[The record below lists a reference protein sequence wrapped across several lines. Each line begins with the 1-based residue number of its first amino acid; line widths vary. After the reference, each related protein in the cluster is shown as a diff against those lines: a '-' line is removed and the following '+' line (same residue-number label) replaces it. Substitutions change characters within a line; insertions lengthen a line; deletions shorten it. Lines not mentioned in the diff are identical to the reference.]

1 MAREQDYIGQ
11 IENLK
16 QISSL
21 NAEILASEKII
32 EKTSGAVKKNQ
43 IEKAKALRAA
53 LKATKQQNAVLT
65 SVNKKAKETA
75 EGFKAGLE
83 KIGDMVKDVPVIGTS
98 LGKVFDPFAAKAGRV
113 FDVAAHRFS
122 SRFTS
127 SFQAAQKGGAGF
139 FKSFRAGV
147 AGGTASLKSMS
158 GMLAKLG
165 PMFIAM
171 GLLAALALAFVGFQK
186 LEGAA
191 KAVRE
196 ETGLLNSQTKGLKG
210 DIAAVTK
217 GTAGLGAS
225 MEDVGK
231 AAAAFINEFEGIGKP
246 SKEVLESTVALEKNF
261 GVAAADGAKLNSIFQ
276 QLGGL
281 SAEAAQYQVEFT
293 TQLAAAAGVAPSKV
307 IKDIAE
313 NSEAAAMHF
322 SGSVQDL
329 TKAAVQAARLGT
341 SIGQASKVAE
351 GLLDFNNSINAE
363 LEASAMLGQ
372 SVNFNRARELA
383 ATGDIVKSQ
392 QAVLDQIQGTIDL
405 DNLNYF
411 QKQKLAEAAGMEF
424 SEIQNQLN
432 VRQKFGKMNADQQAA
447 YDALIASGKDLNNIS
462 KTDLANQTQKIK
474 DQKEMQSVLD
484 NVANSFSE
492 IGTQL
497 VLAFAPI
504 MEGVMPALEGVMWVV
519 SGIVGF
525 FTSMITMVGT
535 VADYIRGWADAL
547 GPFAGMIKL
556 VAAAMILMAAY
567 AAYGA
572 LAWIPIVG
580 PILGAATAAAIIGT
594 GFSKLY
600 GEAGDMASPADGKT
614 QVSTKEGG
622 LFQLSD
628 NDDLVAAPGLFGGL
642 FGNRGGGGGDNRAVV
657 AAINT
662 LGEDI
667 RNLQVV
673 VNMDGKKV
681 TDGVSKVVS
690 RSQSNNYGERE

>member
-1 MAREQDYIGQ
+1 MANEQDYIGQ

-21 NAEILASEKII
+21 NADILKSEKII
-32 EKTSGAVKKNQ
+32 ERTSGAVEKNHRL
-43 IEKAKALRAA
+43 KVKALQAA

-65 SVNKKAKETA
+65 SVSKKAKETA

-83 KIGDMVKDVPVIGTS
+83 KISDMVKDVPIIGSS
-98 LGKVFDPFAAKAGRV
+98 LGKVFDPFADKAGKV
-113 FDVAAHRFS
+113 FDKAADGFS
-122 SRFTS
+122 SGFTS
-127 SFQAAQKGGAGF
+127 SFQAAGGSSKNFFQQFKAGIQ
-139 FKSFRAGV
+139 
-147 AGGTASLKSMS
+147 GGMGSLKSMS
-158 GMLAKLG
+158 GQLAKLG

-171 GLLAALALAFVGFQK
+171 GLIAALALAFVGFQK

-191 KAVRE
+191 KLVRE
-196 ETGLLNSQTKGLKG
+196 ETGLLNSQTKGLKS

-246 SKEVLESTVALEKNF
+246 SREVLESTVALEKNF
-261 GVAAADGAKLNSIFQ
+261 GIAAAEGVKVNSIFQ

-293 TQLAAAAGVAPSKV
+293 AQLAKAAGVAPTKV

-341 SIGQASKVAE
+341 SLGQASKIAE
-351 GLLDFNNSINAE
+351 GLLDFNNSINSE

-383 ATGDIVKSQ
+383 ATGDIVQAQ
-392 QAVLDQIQGTIDL
+392 QEVLNQIGDTVDL
-405 DNLNYF
+405 NNLNYH
-411 QKQKLAEAAGMEF
+411 QKQKLAQAAGMEF

-432 VRQKFGKMNADQQAA
+432 LRQKFGKMNTDQQAA
-447 YDALIASGKDLNNIS
+447 YDALVASGKDLNNIS
-462 KTDLANQTQKIK
+462 STDLANQTQKIK
-474 DQKEMQSVLD
+474 DQKEMQGVLD
-484 NVANSFSE
+484 NISNKFSE

-504 MEGVMPALEGVMWVV
+504 MEGVMPALEAVMWVV
-519 SGIVGF
+519 SGIVGA
-525 FTSMITMVGT
+525 FTSMITMVGS
-535 VADYIRGWADAL
+535 VAETMRGWADYL
-547 GPFAGMIKL
+547 GPFANLLKH
-556 VAAAMILMAAY
+556 VVAAMIIGAAY
-567 AAYGA
+567 AAFLA

-580 PILGAATAAAIIGT
+580 PILGAAAAAAIIGT

-628 NDDLVAAPGLFGGL
+628 NDDFAAAPGLFGAL
-642 FGNRGGGGGDNRAVV
+642 GGGGGNDGNHRAVV

-662 LGEDI
+662 LGNDI

-673 VNMDGKKV
+673 VNMDGRKV
-681 TDGVSKVVS
+681 TDGVSRVIS